1 MPRLLIVTTVPATLS
16 AFLLPFARHY
26 RACGWRVDA
35 MTRDEAINP
44 ETRAAFDHIWT
55 LPWSRQPFSPV
66 NLIGA
71 PQRIRRI
78 VAGEQYDIV
87 HVHTSV
93 AAFVTR
99 YALRDVRRRTGVQVI
114 YTAHGFN
121 FDESMPWHKNLVFL
135 TLEKVASAWMD
146 YQVVINRT
154 DEQAAIRYRLAPP
167 ERVWYMPG
175 IGVDLT
181 HYRPDGVAEAE
192 VTALRQSMGV
202 APDEAL
208 FLMIAEFIPRK
219 RHADAFQAFA
229 RLKRRDAHLAL
240 AGTGPLLEPMRRLAS
255 DLGIA
260 ERTHFLGY
268 RRDIPALLRAATAL
282 ILPSQQEGLP
292 RSILEALALGVPVI
306 GADIRGVRDLLAD
319 GAGLL
324 APVGDV
330 AALAHAMRRIIDDR
344 EAARAM
350 AQCGL
355 DQAKRYDLQRI
366 IALHDQL
373 YAAALSERHALAPTI
388 ERRTADVS
396 QIRQTRP

>member
-1 MPRLLIVTTVPATLS
+1 MPRLLIVTTVPATIS

-26 RACGWRVDA
+26 RACGWQVDA
-35 MTRDEAINP
+35 MTRNEAIDP
-44 ETRAAFDHIWT
+44 EMRAAFDHIWT
-55 LPWSRQPFSPV
+55 LPWSRQPFSPA
-66 NLIGA
+66 NLIGT
-71 PQRIRRI
+71 PQRIRQI
-78 VAGEQYDIV
+78 VEREQYDIV

-99 YALRDVRRRTGVQVI
+99 YALRNVRRRTGVRVI

-121 FDESMPWHKNLVFL
+121 FDQSMPWHKNLAFL
-135 TLEKVASAWMD
+135 ALEKLASAWMD

-181 HYRPDGVAEAE
+181 RYSPNSVTEAE
-192 VTALRQSMGV
+192 VAALRRSMGV

-219 RHADAFQAFA
+219 RHADALRAFA
-229 RLKRRDAHLAL
+229 RLERDDAHLAL
-240 AGTGPLLEPMRRLAS
+240 AGDGPLLEPMRRLAV

-260 ERTHFLGY
+260 GRTHFLGY

-282 ILPSQQEGLP
+282 VLPSRQEGLP

-306 GADIRGVRDLLAD
+306 GSDIRGVRDLLEE

-324 APVGDV
+324 VPVGDI
-330 AALAHAMRRIIDDR
+330 AGLAYAMRRMIDDR
-344 EAARAM
+344 EAARTM
-350 AQCGL
+350 AERGL
-355 DQAKRYDLQRI
+355 EQAKRYDLQRI

-373 YAAALSERHALAPTI
+373 YAAALSERRVPAPTI
-388 ERRTADVS
+388 
-396 QIRQTRP
+396 

>member
-16 AFLLPFARHY
+16 AFLLPFAHHY
-26 RACGWRVDA
+26 RTSGWRVDA
-35 MTRDEAINP
+35 MTRDEVIDP
-44 ETRAAFDHIWT
+44 ETRAAFEYIWT
-55 LPWSRQPFSPV
+55 LPWSRRPFTPV
-66 NLIGA
+66 NLIGT

-78 VAGEQYDIV
+78 VERERYDIV

-99 YALRDVRRRTGVQVI
+99 YALRDVRRRTGVRVI

-121 FDESMPWHKNLVFL
+121 FDQSMPWHRNLAFL
-135 TLEKVASAWMD
+135 TLEKIASAWMD

-154 DEQAAIRYRLAPP
+154 DEQAAIRHRLAPP

-181 HYRPDGVAEAE
+181 HYRPDRVAAAEA
-192 VTALRQSMGV
+192 TTLRLLMGV
-202 APDEAL
+202 APDAAL

-219 RHADAFQAFA
+219 RHADALQAFA
-229 RLKRRDAHLAL
+229 RLERQDAHLAL
-240 AGTGPLLEPMRRLAS
+240 AGTGPLLESMRRLAT

-260 ERTHFLGY
+260 KRTHFLGY

-282 ILPSQQEGLP
+282 LLPSQQEGLP

-306 GADIRGVRDLLAD
+306 GSDIRGVRDLLAD

-324 APVGDV
+324 VPVGDV
-330 AALAHAMRRIIDDR
+330 AGLAQAMWRIINDQK
-344 EAARAM
+344 AAQAM
-350 AQCGL
+350 AQRGL
-355 DQAKRYDLQRI
+355 EQAKRYDLRRI

-373 YAAALSERHALAPTI
+373 YTAALSERHALAPTI
-388 ERRTADVS
+388 
-396 QIRQTRP
+396 

>member
-35 MTRDEAINP
+35 MTRNETIDA
-44 ETRAAFDHIWT
+44 ETRTAFDHIWT

-66 NLIGA
+66 NLIGT
-71 PQRIRRI
+71 PRRIRRI
-78 VAGEQYDIV
+78 VEGEQYDIV
-87 HVHTSV
+87 HVHTAV

-99 YALRDVRRRTGVQVI
+99 YALRTVRRRTGVRVI

-121 FDESMPWHKNLVFL
+121 FDRGMPWHKNLAFL
-135 TLEKVASAWMD
+135 TLEKCASAWMD

-154 DEQAAIRYRLAPP
+154 DEQAALRYRLAPP

-181 HYRPDGVAEAE
+181 RYCPDSVAETE
-192 VTALRQSMGV
+192 VAALRQRLGI
-202 APDEAL
+202 APNKAL

-219 RHADAFQAFA
+219 RHTDALRAFA
-229 RLKRRDAHLAL
+229 QLGRQDAHLAL
-240 AGTGPLLEPMRRLAS
+240 AGDGPLLDPMRRLAN

-268 RRDIPALLRAATAL
+268 RRDIPVLLRAATAL
-282 ILPSQQEGLP
+282 VLPSQQEGLP

-306 GADIRGVRDLLAD
+306 GSDIRGVRDLLAD

-324 APVGDV
+324 VPVGDV
-330 AALAHAMRRIIDDR
+330 AGLARAMRRLIDD
-344 EAARAM
+344 ETAVRAM
-350 AQCGL
+350 AQRGL
-355 DQAKRYDLQRI
+355 EQAKRYDLQRI

-373 YAAALSERHALAPTI
+373 YAAALSERHALTPT
-388 ERRTADVS
+388 V
-396 QIRQTRP
+396 

>member
-35 MTRDEAINP
+35 MTRNETIDA
-44 ETRAAFDHIWT
+44 ETRTAFDHIWT

-66 NLIGA
+66 NLIGT
-71 PQRIRRI
+71 PRRIRRI
-78 VAGEQYDIV
+78 VEGEQYDIV
-87 HVHTSV
+87 HVHTAV

-99 YALRDVRRRTGVQVI
+99 YALRTVRRRTGVRVI

-121 FDESMPWHKNLVFL
+121 FDRGMPWHKNLAFL
-135 TLEKVASAWMD
+135 ALEKCASAWMD

-154 DEQAAIRYRLAPP
+154 DEQAALRYRLAPP

-181 HYRPDGVAEAE
+181 RYCPDGVAETDVA
-192 VTALRQSMGV
+192 ALRQRLGI
-202 APDEAL
+202 APNEAL

-219 RHADAFQAFA
+219 RHTDALRAFA
-229 RLKRRDAHLAL
+229 QLGRQDAHLAL
-240 AGTGPLLEPMRRLAS
+240 AGDGPLLDPMRRLAN

-282 ILPSQQEGLP
+282 VLPSQQEGLP

-306 GADIRGVRDLLAD
+306 GSDIRGVRDLLAD

-324 APVGDV
+324 VPVGDV
-330 AALAHAMRRIIDDR
+330 ARLARAMRRLID
-344 EAARAM
+344 EKAAARAM
-350 AQCGL
+350 AQRGL
-355 DQAKRYDLQRI
+355 EQVKRYDLQRI

-373 YAAALSERHALAPTI
+373 YAAALSERHALTPT
-388 ERRTADVS
+388 V
-396 QIRQTRP
+396 

>member
-35 MTRDEAINP
+35 MTRNETIDA
-44 ETRAAFDHIWT
+44 ETRTAFDHIWT

-66 NLIGA
+66 NLIGT
-71 PQRIRRI
+71 PHRIRRI
-78 VAGEQYDIV
+78 VEGEQYDIV
-87 HVHTSV
+87 HVHTAV

-99 YALRDVRRRTGVQVI
+99 YALRTVRRRTGVRVI

-121 FDESMPWHKNLVFL
+121 FDRGMPWHKNLAFL
-135 TLEKVASAWMD
+135 TLEKCASAWMD

-154 DEQAAIRYRLAPP
+154 DEQAALRYRLAPP

-192 VTALRQSMGV
+192 VAALRGQMGV

-229 RLKRRDAHLAL
+229 RLERRDAHLAL
-240 AGTGPLLEPMRRLAS
+240 AGTGPLLEPMRRLAA

-306 GADIRGVRDLLAD
+306 GADIRGVRDLLAE

-324 APVGDV
+324 VPVGDV
-330 AALAHAMRRIIDDR
+330 AGLTRAMRRMIDDR

-350 AQCGL
+350 AARGL
-355 DQAKRYDLQRI
+355 EQAKRYDLQRI

-373 YAAALSERHALAPTI
+373 YAAALSERHALTPT
-388 ERRTADVS
+388 V
-396 QIRQTRP
+396 